1 MKKQLL
7 AVAVA
12 LTTAFTGIQAN
23 AQATEISFSAAPAP
37 QVFRAQR
44 GTELFGRSINTR
56 AVANDPLMQSLQA
69 DESIMSATPIR
80 INTNMID
87 GKSSSITFNMPEG
100 LSMTATNSASY
111 WVSNDYQVWTG
122 SLETNADL
130 SATNG
135 INTDRVVLV
144 RNNGRVHGE
153 IRMGERMFSIQTTQ
167 KGQHILAEVDMSTI
181 PTTDDTPVSAD
192 VTPRGAP
199 TRTTGPELAE
209 TTGTA
214 TIRVLQAA
222 TEDAITDL
230 GGVGP
235 TVDRMNFHLAQSNDV
250 YAANGLGIV
259 LANGGLFRTG
269 VPELNFMTDNLDGIE
284 NTRDGYLDGLATTTR
299 NSQAADIVVIITET
313 QTSPFGGLCGIAA
326 GIGVG
331 QAQGFFAMA
340 TSTACANGLT
350 FPHELGHLFG
360 ARHDN
365 DPNTAPFAFGHGFV
379 NGGANLRTIMA
390 VNSNPQPRVGLF
402 STDDQ
407 TFGGASLG
415 NAGFND
421 NERVHATR
429 AATMA
434 SFR

>member
-1 MKKQLL
+1 MKKHLL
-7 AVAVA
+7 AAAVA
-12 LTTAFTGIQAN
+12 LTTAFTGIQAHS
-23 AQATEISFSAAPAP
+23 QATEISFTAAPAP
-37 QVFRAQR
+37 QVLRAQS
-44 GTELFGRSINTR
+44 GTNLFSRSFNR
-56 AVANDPLMQSLQA
+56 SAVRNDPLMKSLRS
-69 DESIMSATPIR
+69 DPTIMSARPINV
-80 INTNMID
+80 NTNMID
-87 GKSSSITFNMPEG
+87 GKSSTITFNMGGG
-100 LSMTATNSASY
+100 LNMTATNSASY
-111 WVSNDYQVWTG
+111 WLGNDYQVWTG
-122 SLETNADL
+122 TLESGADL
-130 SATNG
+130 SATSG
-135 INTDRVVLV
+135 IATDRVVLV

-153 IRMGERMFSIQTTQ
+153 VRMGDRMFSIQTTQ
-167 KGQHILAEVDMSTI
+167 NGQHILAEVDMSKI
-181 PTTDDTPVSAD
+181 PTTDDTPQNANA
-192 VTPRGAP
+192 TPQPP
-199 TRTTGPELAE
+199 TPAAPELLE

-222 TEDAITDL
+222 TEDAIVDL

-269 VPELNFMTDNLDGIE
+269 VPELRFMTDNLDGLE

-299 NSQAADIVVIITET
+299 DSQAADIVVIITET
-313 QTSPFGGLCGIAA
+313 QSSPFGGLCGIAA

-340 TSTACANGLT
+340 SATSCANGLT

-365 DPNTAPFAFGHGFV
+365 DPNTTPFAFGHGFV
-379 NGGANLRTIMA
+379 NAGANIRTVMA

-415 NAGFND
+415 NSGFND

-434 SFR
+434 NFR